1 MNRILSTIVAVIG
14 LGLLSLFPLSAQAGD
29 KVIAS
34 GQFTGASDHV
44 TTGGVSVVTAEDGTY
59 IVLGED
65 FSLDGAPD
73 PHVSLGKA
81 GTYDPATESG
91 LLKNLTGPGRYKL
104 PAGVD
109 ASAYDEVYIWC
120 VKFSVPLGVAKLN

>member
-1 MNRILSTIVAVIG
+1 MNRILSAFLAVVG
-14 LGLLSLFPLSAQAGD
+14 LGLLSLLPLSAQAGD
-29 KVIAS
+29 SVIAT
-34 GQFTGASDHV
+34 GQFTGASDHI
-44 TTGGVSVVTAEDGTY
+44 TTGGVSVVTTADGTY
-59 IVLGED
+59 IVLGDD

-81 GTYDPATESG
+81 GTYDPATEAG

-104 PAGVD
+104 PAGID

-120 VKFSVPLGVAKLN
+120 VKFSVPLGVAQLN